1 MCMCRK
7 EQERNGWRKIT
18 DLVKKKNNVKEYIFE
33 MFLCKRMIL
42 VLVALFLYVGI
53 AMAQTSISGTVF
65 SADDN
70 EPLIGANILVE
81 GTQKRAITDIDG
93 KFTLSDVKSNAV
105 LVVSMIG
112 MRTEKVKARNGM
124 RILLQ
129 SEDVQ
134 MTEVIVNGQQQIDKR
149 LFTGAATTVDA
160 EKIKL
165 SGMADVSRSLE
176 GRVAGVQVTNVTGT
190 FGASPKIRVRGA
202 TSIYGNSK
210 PLWVVDG
217 VIYEDNVDVSADDLA
232 SGDAKTLISSA
243 VAGLNSDDIESFTI
257 LKDGSATSIY
267 GARAMGGVIV
277 VTTKRGTKGRANVGY
292 TGEFTTRLKPSYN
305 DYNIMNSQEVMGIYK
320 EMYDK
325 GWLQLDH
332 MVNAQNTGIYGYM
345 FQQLRAYDPVTGTY
359 GLQNTE
365 AARNAYLQAAE
376 FRNTD
381 WFDLLFTNKIQQN
394 HSVSISG
401 GTDRSQNY
409 FSMSVLT
416 DPGQYVNRSSVNR
429 YTFNGNTSYDILKDK
444 KGCNLLT
451 VKLAAQGSYRKQ
463 EAPGSLN
470 RTTDVVTG
478 EVKRD
483 FDINPFSY
491 ALNTSRCLDPNINY
505 TRFYTGFNIFDE
517 LEYNY
522 NDIDVKELMF
532 RGELE
537 YKPTKSIRLG
547 GLISSRLS
555 STRRQHNVMDKS
567 NQANAYRAGVDQQDD
582 NSTIRDSNSLLY
594 TDPDNELAQPESILP
609 SGGIKYQY
617 DDNMR
622 SNTFR
627 FTTNYNDVFR
637 DKFDREHTINALV
650 GTEYSSVRRT
660 NTSWTGWGYQFDNGG
675 ITYTPYLWLK
685 QMNEENTEYFGESYT
700 LTNTLAYYTQV
711 NYNFDQ
717 RYTLNGTFRYEGT
730 NRLGKSHQSRWLPT
744 WNVSG
749 SYDLTNE
756 KFMERFKSWLSQVKF
771 RGSYS
776 LTADTGPSWVTNAEA
791 IFMTKNTWRP
801 FTSAAESQIYI
812 SSLGNSELTYEKKHE
827 WNVGIDLSFLKE
839 RIALTF
845 DVYGRNNYDLIGRTY
860 TQGAGGEIA
869 KYANVADMESHGV
882 ELGLSTVNIDKAGF
896 KWTSD
901 FIFSKATNK
910 ITSLEVASRAVDLV
924 TGQGYAIE
932 GYPVRSIFSYQFA
945 GLNDEGLPQVY
956 NEKGKKT
963 VGDVDFQE
971 TENLADFLVYE
982 GPSDPTF
989 YGSFNNTFSYKS
1001 KNWGSLSLD
1010 LFITYAGGNVVRLDP
1025 VFSYAYSDLSALPRE
1040 FKNRWMMSGDEAV
1053 TNIPTIASRNQ
1064 VDRYGSYTMRTAYQS
1079 YNYSTERIA
1088 NGDFIRLKEVALTYT
1103 LPDNWMKKTGF
1114 LNRASVKVAATN
1126 LCLLYADKKLNGQD
1140 PEFINSGGV
1149 AAPISKQFTATVR
1162 LGF

>member
-1 MCMCRK
+1 M
-7 EQERNGWRKIT
+7 
-18 DLVKKKNNVKEYIFE
+18 
-33 MFLCKRMIL
+33 
-42 VLVALFLYVGI
+42 LFLSIGMAI
-53 AMAQTSISGTVF
+53 AQTTIKGTVF

-70 EPLIGANILVE
+70 EPLMGVNILVQ
-81 GTQKRAITDIDG
+81 GTQNKTITDLEG
-93 KFTLSDVKSNAV
+93 RFTLKDVKSNAV

-112 MRTEKVKARNGM
+112 MRTERVKAKDGM
-124 RILLQ
+124 RIMMQ
-129 SEDVQ
+129 NDDVE
-134 MTEVIVNGQQQIDKR
+134 MTEVIVNGQMQIDKR

-176 GRVAGVQVTNVTGT
+176 GRVAGVQVTNVSGT

-277 VTTKRGTKGRANVGY
+277 VTTKKGSKGRASINY

-305 DYNIMNSQEVMGIYK
+305 DYNIMNSQEMMGVYK

-325 GWLQLDH
+325 GWLQLDN
-332 MVNAQNTGIYGYM
+332 MVNSQNTGVYGYM
-345 FQQLRAYDPVTGTY
+345 FRQLRTYDPATGAF

-365 AARNAYLQAAE
+365 AERNKYLRDAE

-381 WFDLLFTNKIQQN
+381 WFDLLFSNSVQQN
-394 HSVSISG
+394 HSVSVST
-401 GTDRSQNY
+401 GTERSQNY

-416 DPGQYVNRSSVNR
+416 DPGQFVNRSSVSR

-444 KGCNLLT
+444 KGCNLLS
-451 VKLAAQGSYRKQ
+451 VKLAAQGSYRSQ

-491 ALNTSRCLDPNINY
+491 ALNTSRCLDPNTNY

-522 NDIDVKELMF
+522 NDITVKELMF

-537 YKPTKSIRLG
+537 YKPIKSVRLN

-555 STRRQHNVMDKS
+555 NTRRQHNVMDKA
-567 NQANAYRAGVDQQDD
+567 NQANAYRAGVDEQDD
-582 NSTIRDSNSLLY
+582 NSTIRYANSLLY
-594 TDPDNELAQPESILP
+594 TDPDDDKALPESVLP
-609 SGGIKYQY
+609 TGGIKYQY

-627 FTTNYNDVFR
+627 FMASYNDVFN
-637 DKFDREHTINALV
+637 DLHTLNAML

-660 NTSWTGWGYQFDNGG
+660 NTTWTGWGYQFDNGG
-675 ITYTPYLWLK
+675 ITNTPSLWLK

-700 LTNTLAYYTQV
+700 LTNTLAYYGQV
-711 NYNFDQ
+711 NYNFGQ
-717 RYTLNGTFRYEGT
+717 RYTVNGTLRYEGT
-730 NRLGKSHQSRWLPT
+730 NRLGKSTQSRWLPT
-744 WNVSG
+744 WNISG

-756 KFMERFKSWLSQVKF
+756 KFMKGTESWLSQVKL

-776 LTADTGPSWVTNAEA
+776 LTADTGPSWVTNAQA
-791 IFMTKNTWRP
+791 IFMTKNSWRP
-801 FTSAAESQIYI
+801 VTSAAETEIYI
-812 SSLGNSELTYEKKHE
+812 KNLGNSELTYEKKHE
-827 WNVGIDLSFLKE
+827 WNVGLDLGFLKD

-845 DVYGRNNYDLIGRTY
+845 DLYGRNNFDLIGPTY
-860 TQGAGGEIA
+860 TQGAGGEIF
-869 KYANVADMESHGV
+869 KYANVADMKSYGI
-882 ELGLSTVNIDKAGF
+882 ELGLSTINLDIPRF
-896 KWTSD
+896 RWTSD
-901 FIFSKATNK
+901 FIFSKARNE

-932 GYPVRSIFSYQFA
+932 GYPVRSIFSYKFA
-945 GLNDEGLPQVY
+945 GLSSEGLPQVY
-956 NEKGKKT
+956 NENGEKT
-963 VGDVDFQE
+963 IGDVNFQE
-971 TENLADFLVYE
+971 TENLKDFLVYE

-989 YGSFNNTFSYKS
+989 YGSFNNTFTYKS
-1001 KNWGSLSLD
+1001 KNWGTLSLD
-1010 LFITYAGGNVVRLDP
+1010 VFITYAGGNVVRLDP
-1025 VFSYAYSDLSALPRE
+1025 VFSSSYSDLSALPRE
-1040 FKNRWMMSGDEAV
+1040 FKNRWMVPGDEEK
-1053 TNIPTIASRNQ
+1053 TGIPTIASTNQ
-1064 VDRYGSYTMRTAYQS
+1064 ADRFGSYTLRTAYNA

-1088 NGDFIRLKEVALTYT
+1088 IGDFIRLKEVALTYT
-1103 LPDNWMKKTGF
+1103 LPGEWLKKTSF
-1114 LNRASVKVAATN
+1114 INSASLKVAATN

-1149 AAPISKQFTATVR
+1149 ATPINKQFTATLR

>member
-1 MCMCRK
+1 M
-7 EQERNGWRKIT
+7 WFY
-18 DLVKKKNNVKEYIFE
+18 KKFVV
-33 MFLCKRMIL
+33 
-42 VLVALFLYVGI
+42 VLAALFLCIGTAV
-53 AMAQTSISGTVF
+53 AQTTISGTVF

-70 EPLIGANILVE
+70 EPLMGCNVLVE
-81 GTQKRAITDIDG
+81 GTQKRAITDLDG
-93 KFTLSDVKSNAV
+93 KFTLTDVKSNSV

-112 MRTEKVKARNGM
+112 MKTEKVKAKNGM
-124 RILLQ
+124 RIMLKN
-129 SEDVQ
+129 EDTQ
-134 MTEVIVNGQQQIDKR
+134 MTEVVVTGHQQMDKR
-149 LFTGAATTVDA
+149 LFTGAAATVDA

-243 VAGLNSDDIESFTI
+243 VAGLNSDDIESFTV

-277 VTTKRGTKGRANVGY
+277 VTTKKGSKGRASVNY
-292 TGEFTTRLKPSYN
+292 TGEFTTRIKPSYN
-305 DYNIMNSQEVMGIYK
+305 NFNIMNSQEMMGVYK

-325 GWLQLDH
+325 GWLQLDN

-345 FQQLRAYDPVTGTY
+345 FQQLRKYDATSGAF

-381 WFDLLFTNKIQQN
+381 WFDLLFTNKMQQN

-409 FSMSVLT
+409 FSMSVLN
-416 DPGQYVNRSSVNR
+416 DPGQFVNRSSVSR
-429 YTFNGNTSYDILKDK
+429 YTFNGNTSYDILSGK
-444 KGCNLLT
+444 KGAEQLT
-451 VKLAAQGSYRKQ
+451 VKLAAQGSWRNQ

-491 ALNTSRCLDPNINY
+491 AMNTSRCLDPNINY

-522 NDIDVKELMF
+522 NDIQVTELMF

-537 YKPTKSIRLG
+537 YRPIKELRMS

-555 STRRQHNVMDKS
+555 HTKRQHNVMDKA
-567 NQANAYRAGVDQQDD
+567 NQANAYRAGVDAQDD
-582 NSTIRDSNSLLY
+582 NSTIRDNNPLLY
-594 TDPDNELAQPESILP
+594 TDPDNELALPESVLP
-609 SGGIKYQY
+609 KGGIKYQY

-627 FTTNYNDVFR
+627 FMTQYNNVFN
-637 DKFDREHTINALV
+637 DLHTLNGMV

-660 NTSWTGWGYQFDNGG
+660 ATNWTGWGYQFDNGG

-700 LTNTLAYYTQV
+700 LTNTLAYYGQV

-730 NRLGKSHQSRWLPT
+730 NRLGKSRQSRWLPT
-744 WNVSG
+744 WNISG
-749 SYDLTNE
+749 AYDLTNE
-756 KFMERFKSWLSQVKF
+756 KFMEGTKSWLSQVKL

-776 LTADTGPSWVTNAEA
+776 LTADTGPAWVTNAEA
-791 IFMTKNTWRP
+791 IFMTQNTWRP
-801 FTSAAESQIYI
+801 FTSAAESSIYI
-812 SSLGNSELTYEKKHE
+812 SSLANSELTYEKKHE
-827 WNVGIDLSFLKE
+827 WNVGLDLSFLKD

-869 KYANVADMESHGV
+869 KYANVADMESNGV
-882 ELGLSTVNIDKAGF
+882 ELGLSTINVEENGF
-896 KWTSD
+896 KWSSD
-901 FIFSKATNK
+901 FIFSKAKNK

-924 TGQGYAIE
+924 TGLGYAIE

-945 GLNDEGLPQVY
+945 GLNSEGLPQVY
-956 NEKGKKT
+956 NERGEKT
-963 VGDVDFQE
+963 VGDVNLQE
-971 TENLADFLVYE
+971 TENLKDFLVYE

-1010 LFITYAGGNVVRLDP
+1010 LFLTYAGGNVVRLDP
-1025 VFSYAYSDLSALPRE
+1025 VFSYAYSDLSALPRD
-1040 FKNRWMMSGDEAV
+1040 FKNRWMIPGDEAV
-1053 TNIPTIASRNQ
+1053 TAIPAIASKSQ
-1064 VDRYGSYTMRTAYQS
+1064 VDRYGSTAMRTAYNA

-1103 LPDNWMKKTGF
+1103 MPDGWLKKTSF
-1114 LNRASVKVAATN
+1114 INRASVKFAATN

-1149 AAPISKQFTATVR
+1149 AAPITKQFTATVR

>member
-1 MCMCRK
+1 
-7 EQERNGWRKIT
+7 
-18 DLVKKKNNVKEYIFE
+18 
-33 MFLCKRMIL
+33 MIL
-42 VLVALFLYVGI
+42 CRRLTLVVTMLFLYIGVAI
-53 AMAQTSISGTVF
+53 AQTRVSGIVISAED
-65 SADDN
+65 S
-70 EPLIGANILVE
+70 EPLIGAIVTVE
-81 GTQKRAITDIDG
+81 GSKTRTVTDIDG
-93 KFTLSDVKSNAV
+93 KFTIPVPNTNSV
-105 LVVSMIG
+105 LVFSMVG
-112 MRTEKVKARNGM
+112 MHSKKLKAKNGM
-124 RILLQ
+124 RVTLESQ
-129 SEDVQ
+129 DKQ
-134 MTEVIVNGQQQIDKR
+134 MQEVVVTGIQQTDKR
-149 LFTGAATTVDA
+149 LFTGAATKVDA
-160 EKIKL
+160 EKVKL

-176 GRVAGVQVTNVTGT
+176 GRVAGVQVTNVSGT

-277 VTTKRGTKGRANVGY
+277 VTTKRGSKGRASVGY

-305 DYNIMNSQEVMGIYK
+305 NYNIMNSQEMMGVYK
-320 EMYDK
+320 EMSDK
-325 GWLQLDH
+325 GWLQLDN

-345 FQQLRAYDPVTGTY
+345 FQQLREYDPATGQF
-359 GLQNTE
+359 GLLNTE

-381 WFDLLFTNKIQQN
+381 WFDLLFTNKVQQN

-401 GTDRSQNY
+401 GTEKSQNY
-409 FSMSVLT
+409 FSMSLLS
-416 DPGQYVNRSSVNR
+416 DPGQFVNRSSVQR
-429 YTFNGNTSYDILKDK
+429 YTFNGNTSYDILK
-444 KGCNLLT
+444 NLT

-470 RTTDVVTG
+470 QTTDVVTG

-483 FDINPFSY
+483 FDINPFSF
-491 ALNTSRCLDPNINY
+491 AMNTSRCLDPNISY

-522 NDIDVKELMF
+522 NDIQVTELMF

-537 YKPTKSIRLG
+537 YKPIKSVRIS

-555 STRRQHNVMDKS
+555 HTRRQHNVMDDA
-567 NQANAYRAGVDQQDD
+567 NQANAYRAGTDAQDD
-582 NSTIRDSNSLLY
+582 NSTVRDANSLLY
-594 TDPDNELAQPESILP
+594 TDPDNELALPESILP

-622 SNTFR
+622 SNNFR
-627 FTTNYNDVFR
+627 LVANYNNVF
-637 DKFDREHTINALV
+637 KELHTLNALA

-660 NTSWTGWGYQFDNGG
+660 STSWTGWGYQYNNGG

-700 LTNTLAYYTQV
+700 LTNTLAYYGQV
-711 NYNFDQ
+711 NYNYDQ
-717 RYTLNGTFRYEGT
+717 RYTLNGTIRYEGT
-730 NRLGKSHQSRWLPT
+730 NRLGKSRQSRWLPT
-744 WNVSG
+744 WNVSAA
-749 SYDLTNE
+749 YDIFNE
-756 KFMERFKSWLSQVKF
+756 KFMEGTKKWLSQLKF

-776 LTADTGPSWVTNAEA
+776 LTADTGPSWVTNANA
-791 IFMTKNTWRP
+791 IFMTKNSWRP
-801 FTSAAESQIYI
+801 FTSAAETQIYI
-812 SSLGNSELTYEKKHE
+812 SDLGNSELTYEKKHE
-827 WNVGIDLSFLKE
+827 WNFGVDISFIKD
-839 RIALTF
+839 RISLTF
-845 DVYGRNNYDLIGRTY
+845 DVYGRNNYDLIGRTF
-860 TQGAGGEIA
+860 TQGAGGQID
-869 KYANVADMESHGV
+869 KYANVADMKSHGV
-882 ELGLSTVNIDKAGF
+882 EVGLSTVNLNKSGF
-896 KWTSD
+896 RWTSD
-901 FIFSKATNK
+901 FIFSDAKNK

-924 TGQGYAIE
+924 TGLGYAIE
-932 GYPVRSIFSYQFA
+932 GYPVRSIFSYRFA
-945 GLNDEGLPQVY
+945 GLNSEGLPMVY
-956 NEKGKKT
+956 NESGVKT
-963 VGDVDFQE
+963 VGDVNFQE
-971 TENLADFLVYE
+971 TENLKDFLVYE
-982 GPSDPTF
+982 GPSDPTY
-989 YGSFNNTFSYKS
+989 YGSFNNTLSYTGK
-1001 KNWGSLSLD
+1001 WGRINLD

-1040 FKNRWMMSGDEAV
+1040 FKNRWVIAGDEFV
-1053 TNIPTIASRNQ
+1053 TTIPTIASRNQ
-1064 VDRYGSYTMRTAYQS
+1064 VDRYGSTTLRTAYNA

-1088 NGDFIRLKEVALTYT
+1088 NGDFIRLKEVAVTYE
-1103 LPDNWMKKTGF
+1103 LPKRWLDKTKVF
-1114 LNRASVKVAATN
+1114 SRASVKVAATN

-1149 AAPISKQFTATVR
+1149 ATPISKQFTATVR

>member
-1 MCMCRK
+1 M
-7 EQERNGWRKIT
+7 
-18 DLVKKKNNVKEYIFE
+18 Y
-33 MFLCKRMIL
+33 LCKRLNL
-42 VLVALFLYVGI
+42 VLMMLFLYVGTL
-53 AMAQTSISGTVF
+53 MAQTSISGTVV

-70 EPLIGANILVE
+70 EPLMGVSILVE
-81 GTQKRAITDIDG
+81 GTKNRTITNLDG
-93 KFTLSDVKSNAV
+93 KFTIPDVKQNAV

-112 MRTEKVKARNGM
+112 MRTEKLKAKNGM
-124 RILLQ
+124 HIVMH

-134 MTEVIVNGQQQIDKR
+134 MSEVVVTGQQQIDKR
-149 LFTGAATTVDA
+149 LFTGAATKVDA
-160 EKIKL
+160 DKIKL
-165 SGMADVSRSLE
+165 SGAADVSRSLE

-217 VIYEDNVDVSADDLA
+217 VIYEDNVDVSADDLS

-243 VAGLNSDDIESFTI
+243 VAGLNSDDIESFTV

-277 VTTKRGTKGRANVGY
+277 VTTKRGAKGRASVNY

-305 DYNIMNSQEVMGIYK
+305 DYNIMNSQEMMGVYK

-332 MVNAQNTGIYGYM
+332 MVNAQNTGVYGYM
-345 FQQLRAYDPVTGTY
+345 FQQLRAYNDATGTY

-381 WFDLLFTNKIQQN
+381 WFDMLFTNSLQHN
-394 HSVSISG
+394 HSVSVSG
-401 GTDRSQNY
+401 GTDRSQTY

-416 DPGQYVNRSSVNR
+416 DPGQFVNRSSVNR
-429 YTFNGNTSYDILKDK
+429 YTFNGNTSYDILKGK
-444 KGCNLLT
+444 KGAELLA

-522 NDIDVKELMF
+522 NDIQVTELMF

-537 YKPTKSIRLG
+537 YKPIKAVTLS
-547 GLISSRLS
+547 GLISSRMS
-555 STRRQHNVMDKS
+555 HTKRQHNVMDKA
-567 NQANAYRAGVDQQDD
+567 NQANAYRAGVDAQDD
-582 NSTIRDSNSLLY
+582 NSTVRYSNSLLY
-594 TDPDNELAQPESILP
+594 TDPDNELALPESILP
-609 SGGIKYQY
+609 IGGIKYQY

-622 SNTFR
+622 SNNYR
-627 FTTNYNDVFR
+627 FMASYNNVFN
-637 DKFDREHTINALV
+637 DLHTLNGMI

-660 NTSWTGWGYQFDNGG
+660 ATTWTGWGYQFDNGG

-700 LTNTLAYYTQV
+700 LTNTLAYYGQF

-717 RYTLNGTFRYEGT
+717 RYTLNGTLRYEGT
-730 NRLGKSHQSRWLPT
+730 NRLGKSRQSRWLPT
-744 WNVSG
+744 WNVSAAW
-749 SYDLTNE
+749 DLSNE
-756 KFMERFKSWLSQVKF
+756 KFMERTKSWLSQVKF
-771 RGSYS
+771 RASYS
-776 LTADTGPSWVTNAEA
+776 LTADTGPSWVTNADA
-791 IFMTKNTWRP
+791 IFMTKNSWRP
-801 FTSAAESQIYI
+801 FTSAAETQIYI

-827 WNVGIDLSFLKE
+827 WNFGVDLSFLKE

-845 DVYGRNNYDLIGRTY
+845 DIYGRNNYDLIGRTY

-869 KYANVADMESHGV
+869 KYANVADMESKGIEV
-882 ELGLSTVNIDKAGF
+882 GLSTVNIDKAGF
-896 KWTSD
+896 QWTSD
-901 FIFSKATNK
+901 LIFSRATNK

-924 TGQGYAIE
+924 TGLGYAIE
-932 GYPVRSIFSYQFA
+932 GYPVRSIFSYKFA
-945 GLNDEGLPQVY
+945 GLNSEGLPQVY
-956 NEKGKKT
+956 NEYGQVT
-963 VGDVDFQE
+963 VGEVNFQE
-971 TENLADFLVYE
+971 TENLKDFLVYE

-1001 KNWGSLSLD
+1001 KKWGALSLD

-1025 VFSYAYSDLSALPRE
+1025 VFSAGYSDLSALPRE
-1040 FKNRWMMSGDEAV
+1040 FKNRWMVAGDESV
-1053 TNIPTIASRNQ
+1053 TNIPVIASRNQ
-1064 VDRYGSYTMRTAYQS
+1064 VDRYGGTTLRTAYNA

-1088 NGDFIRLKEVALTYT
+1088 KGDFIRLKEVALTY
-1103 LPDNWMKKTGF
+1103 LFPDNWLKKTF
-1114 LNRASVKVAATN
+1114 INKASLKVAATN

-1149 AAPISKQFTATVR
+1149 AAPISKQFTATLR

>member
-1 MCMCRK
+1 MFIYRK
-7 EQERNGWRKIT
+7 
-18 DLVKKKNNVKEYIFE
+18 VSFV
-33 MFLCKRMIL
+33 
-42 VLVALFLYVGI
+42 VALLFLSIGV
-53 AMAQTSISGTVF
+53 AMGQTTITGTVI

-70 EPLIGANILVE
+70 EPLTGANILVE
-81 GTQKRAITDIDG
+81 GTQKKAVADIDG
-93 KFTLSDVKSNAV
+93 KFTLSDVKQNAI
-105 LVVSMIG
+105 LIVSMVG
-112 MRTEKVKARNGM
+112 MRTEKVKAQNGM
-124 RILLQ
+124 RIVLQ
-129 SEDVQ
+129 SAETHLQ
-134 MTEVIVNGQQQIDKR
+134 EVVKTGQQQIDKR

-176 GRVAGVQVTNVTGT
+176 GRVAGVQVTNVSGT

-277 VTTKRGTKGRANVGY
+277 VTTKKGSKGRASVNY
-292 TGEFTTRLKPSYN
+292 TGEFTTRMKPSYN
-305 DYNIMNSQEVMGIYK
+305 DYNIMNSQEMMGVYK

-325 GWLQLDH
+325 GWLQLDN
-332 MVNAQNTGIYGYM
+332 MVNAQNTGVYGYM
-345 FQQLRAYDPVTGTY
+345 FQQLRKYDPQTGTF

-381 WFDLLFTNKIQQN
+381 WFDLLFTNKVQQN
-394 HSVSISG
+394 HSVSIAG
-401 GTDRSQNY
+401 GTDRSQTY

-416 DPGQYVNRSSVNR
+416 DPGQFVNRSSVNR

-444 KGCNLLT
+444 KGCSLLA
-451 VKLAAQGSYRKQ
+451 VRLAAQGSYRKQ

-491 ALNTSRCLDPNINY
+491 AMNTSRCLDPSINY
-505 TRFYTGFNIFDE
+505 TRFYTSFNIFDE

-522 NDIDVKELMF
+522 NDIQVTEMMF

-537 YKPTKSIRLG
+537 YKPVKSVRLS

-555 STRRQHNVMDKS
+555 HTKRQHNVMDKA
-567 NQANAYRAGVDQQDD
+567 NQANAYRAGVDAQDD
-582 NSTIRDSNSLLY
+582 NSTVRYANTLLY
-594 TDPDNELAQPESILP
+594 TDPDNELALPETVLP
-609 SGGIKYQY
+609 QGGIKYQY

-627 FTTNYNDVFR
+627 FMANYNDVFK
-637 DKFDREHTINALV
+637 DLHTVNGMV
-650 GTEYSSVRRT
+650 GAEYSSVRRT
-660 NTSWTGWGYQFDNGG
+660 NTTWTGWGYQFDNGG

-685 QMNEENTEYFGESYT
+685 QYNEENTDYFGESYT
-700 LTNTLAYYTQV
+700 LTNSMAYYGQV
-711 NYNFDQ
+711 NYNYDQ
-717 RYTLNGTFRYEGT
+717 RYTVNGTLRYEGT
-730 NRLGKSHQSRWLPT
+730 NRLGKSRQSRWLPT

-749 SYDLTNE
+749 SWDLTNE
-756 KFMERFKSWLSQVKF
+756 KFMERTKSWLSQVKF

-776 LTADTGPSWVTNAEA
+776 LTADTGPSWVTNAGT
-791 IFMTKNTWRP
+791 IFNTQNTWRP

-827 WNVGIDLSFLKE
+827 WNAGVDMSFLNE

-845 DVYGRNNYDLIGRTY
+845 DIYGRNNYDLIGRTY

-869 KYANVADMESHGV
+869 KYANVADMKSFGV

-901 FIFSKATNK
+901 FIFSKARNE

-924 TGQGYAIE
+924 TGLGYAIE

-945 GLNDEGLPQVY
+945 GLNSEGLPQVY
-956 NEKGKKT
+956 NEEGEKT
-963 VGDVDFQE
+963 VGDVNFQE
-971 TENLADFLVYE
+971 TENLKDFLIYE
-982 GPSDPTF
+982 GPSDPTW

-1001 KNWGSLSLD
+1001 KTWGTLSAD

-1040 FKNRWMMSGDEAV
+1040 FKNRWMISGDESI
-1053 TNIPTIASRNQ
+1053 TNTPTIASRNQ
-1064 VDRYGSYTMRTAYQS
+1064 VDRYGSTTLRTAYNA

-1088 NGDFIRLKEVALTYT
+1088 IGDFIRLKEVALTYT
-1103 LPDNWMKKTGF
+1103 LPDNWLKKTF
-1114 LNRASVKVAATN
+1114 INTASLKLAATN
-1126 LCLLYADKKLNGQD
+1126 LCLLYSDKKLNGQD

-1149 AAPISKQFTATVR
+1149 ATPITKQFTATVR

>member
-1 MCMCRK
+1 M
-7 EQERNGWRKIT
+7 
-18 DLVKKKNNVKEYIFE
+18 LKK
-33 MFLCKRMIL
+33 LT
-42 VLVALFLYVGI
+42 LFLAVLFFSVG
-53 AMAQTSISGTVF
+53 AAWAQTKVTGTVI
-65 SADDN
+65 SSDDG
-70 EPLIGANILVE
+70 EPVIGATVTIKGTKTKTVTNINGNFTVTVSGKNPKLIFSMV
-81 GTQKRAITDIDG
+81 GMVTQEATAKD
-93 KFTLSDVKSNAV
+93 
-105 LVVSMIG
+105 G
-112 MRTEKVKARNGM
+112 MRVT
-124 RILLQ
+124 LD
-129 SEDVQ
+129 SEDKH
-134 MTEVIVNGQQQIDKR
+134 MTEVVVTGIQQTDKR
-149 LFTGAATTVDA
+149 LFTGAATKVDA
-160 EKIKL
+160 DKVKL

-176 GRVAGVQVTNVTGT
+176 GRVAGVQVTNVSGT

-217 VIYEDNVDVSADDLA
+217 VIYEDNVDVSADDLS

-277 VTTKRGTKGRANVGY
+277 VTTKRGAKGRASVGY

-305 DYNIMNSQEVMGIYK
+305 NYNIMNSQEMMGVYK
-320 EMYDK
+320 EMADK
-325 GWLQLDH
+325 GWLQLEN
-332 MVNAQNTGIYGYM
+332 MVNAANTGVYGYM
-345 FQQLRAYDPVTGTY
+345 FQQLRKYDPVTDSY
-359 GLQNTE
+359 GLLNTE

-381 WFDLLFTNKIQQN
+381 WFDLLFTNKMQQN

-401 GTDRSQNY
+401 GTERSQNY
-409 FSMSVLT
+409 FSMSVLN
-416 DPGQYVNRSSVNR
+416 DPGQFVNRSKVSR
-429 YTFNGNTSYDILKDK
+429 YTFNGNTSYDILK
-444 KGCNLLT
+444 NLT

-470 RTTDVVTG
+470 QTTDVVTG

-505 TRFYTGFNIFDE
+505 TRFYTSFNIFDE

-522 NDIDVKELMF
+522 NDIQVTELMY

-537 YKPTKSIRLG
+537 YKPIKSVRLS

-555 STRRQHNVMDKS
+555 HTRRQHNVMDKS
-567 NQANAYRAGVDQQDD
+567 NQANAYRAGTDAQDD

-594 TDPDNELAQPESILP
+594 TDPDNELALPESVLP
-609 SGGIKYQY
+609 TGGIKYQY

-622 SNTFR
+622 SNNYR
-627 FTTNYNDVFR
+627 FVANYNDVYNGL
-637 DKFDREHTINALV
+637 HTLNGLI

-660 NTSWTGWGYQFDNGG
+660 ATNWTGWGYQFDNGG

-685 QMNEENTEYFGESYT
+685 QMNEENTDYFGESYT
-700 LTNTLAYYTQV
+700 LTNSLAYYGQV

-717 RYTLNGTFRYEGT
+717 RYTINGTLRYEGT
-730 NRLGKSHQSRWLPT
+730 NRLGKSRQSRWLLT

-749 SYDLTNE
+749 AYDLTNE
-756 KFMERFKSWLSQVKF
+756 KFMQSTKNWLSQVKV
-771 RGSYS
+771 RASYS
-776 LTADTGPSWVTNAEA
+776 LTADTGPSWVTNANA

-812 SSLGNSELTYEKKHE
+812 STLGNSELTYEKKHE
-827 WNVGIDLSFLKE
+827 WNVGVDLGFLND
-839 RIALTF
+839 RISLTF
-845 DVYGRNNYDLIGRTY
+845 DVYGRNNYDLIGRLF

-869 KYANVADMESHGV
+869 KYANVADMKSHGV
-882 ELGLSTVNIDKAGF
+882 EIGLSTVNIVNKTGF

-901 FIFSKATNK
+901 FIFSNAKNK
-910 ITSLEVASRAVDLV
+910 ITSLGVASRAVDLV

-945 GLNDEGLPQVY
+945 GLNSEGLPMVY
-956 NEKGKKT
+956 NERGERT
-963 VGDVDFQE
+963 VGDVNFQE
-971 TENLADFLVYE
+971 TDNLQNFLVYE
-982 GPSDPTF
+982 GPSDPTY
-989 YGSFNNTFSYKS
+989 YGSFNNTFSYKG
-1001 KNWGSLSLD
+1001 KWGTLNFD

-1025 VFSYAYSDLSALPRE
+1025 VFSSAYSDLSALPRE
-1040 FKNRWMMSGDEAV
+1040 FKNRWVVAGDEKV
-1053 TNIPTIASRNQ
+1053 TTIPTIASRNQ
-1064 VDRYGSYTMRTAYQS
+1064 VDRYGSNALRTAYNA

-1088 NGDFIRLKEVALTYT
+1088 NGDFIRLKEIALTYEF
-1103 LPDNWMKKTGF
+1103 PKRWMDKTF
-1114 LNRASVKVAATN
+1114 LSRASVKVAATN

-1149 AAPISKQFTATVR
+1149 ATPISKQFTATVR

>member
-1 MCMCRK
+1 
-7 EQERNGWRKIT
+7 
-18 DLVKKKNNVKEYIFE
+18 
-33 MFLCKRMIL
+33 MIL
-42 VLVALFLYVGI
+42 CRRLTLVVTMLFLYIGVAI
-53 AMAQTSISGTVF
+53 AQTRVSGIVISAED
-65 SADDN
+65 S
-70 EPLIGANILVE
+70 EPLIGAIVTVE
-81 GTQKRAITDIDG
+81 GSKTRTVTDIDG
-93 KFTLSDVKSNAV
+93 KFTISVPNTNSV
-105 LVVSMIG
+105 LVFSMVG
-112 MRTEKVKARNGM
+112 MHSKKLKAKNGM
-124 RILLQ
+124 RVTLESQ
-129 SEDVQ
+129 DKQ
-134 MTEVIVNGQQQIDKR
+134 MQEVVVTGIQQTDKR
-149 LFTGAATTVDA
+149 LFTGAATKVDA
-160 EKIKL
+160 EKVKL

-176 GRVAGVQVTNVTGT
+176 GRVAGVQVTNVSGT

-277 VTTKRGTKGRANVGY
+277 VTTKRGSKGRASVGY

-305 DYNIMNSQEVMGIYK
+305 NYNIMNSQEMMGVYK
-320 EMYDK
+320 EMSDK
-325 GWLQLDH
+325 GWLQLDN

-345 FQQLRAYDPVTGTY
+345 FQQLREYDPATGQF
-359 GLQNTE
+359 GLLNTE

-381 WFDLLFTNKIQQN
+381 WFDLLFTNKVQQN

-401 GTDRSQNY
+401 GTEKSQNY
-409 FSMSVLT
+409 FSMSLLS
-416 DPGQYVNRSSVNR
+416 DPGQFVNRSSVQR
-429 YTFNGNTSYDILKDK
+429 YTFNGNTSYDILK
-444 KGCNLLT
+444 NLT

-470 RTTDVVTG
+470 QTTDVVTG

-483 FDINPFSY
+483 FDINPFSF
-491 ALNTSRCLDPNINY
+491 AMNTSRCLDPNISY

-522 NDIDVKELMF
+522 NDIQVTELMF

-537 YKPTKSIRLG
+537 YKPIRSVRIS

-555 STRRQHNVMDKS
+555 HTRRQHNVMDDA
-567 NQANAYRAGVDQQDD
+567 NQANAYRAGTDAQDD
-582 NSTIRDSNSLLY
+582 NSTVRDANSLLY
-594 TDPDNELAQPESILP
+594 TDPDNELALPESILP

-622 SNTFR
+622 SNNFR
-627 FTTNYNDVFR
+627 LVANYNNVF
-637 DKFDREHTINALV
+637 KELHTLNALA

-660 NTSWTGWGYQFDNGG
+660 STNWTGWGYQYNNGG

-700 LTNTLAYYTQV
+700 LTNTLAYYGQV
-711 NYNFDQ
+711 NYNYDQ
-717 RYTLNGTFRYEGT
+717 RYTLNGTIRYEGT
-730 NRLGKSHQSRWLPT
+730 NRLGKSRQSRWLPT
-744 WNVSG
+744 WNVSAA
-749 SYDLTNE
+749 YDIFNE
-756 KFMERFKSWLSQVKF
+756 KFMEGTKKWLSQLKF

-776 LTADTGPSWVTNAEA
+776 LTADTGPSWVTNANA
-791 IFMTKNTWRP
+791 IFMTKNSWRP
-801 FTSAAESQIYI
+801 FTSAAETQIYI
-812 SSLGNSELTYEKKHE
+812 SDLGNSELTYEKKHE
-827 WNVGIDLSFLKE
+827 WNFGVDISFIKD
-839 RIALTF
+839 RISLTF
-845 DVYGRNNYDLIGRTY
+845 DVYGRNNYDLIGRTF
-860 TQGAGGEIA
+860 TQGAGGQID
-869 KYANVADMESHGV
+869 KYANVADMKSHGV
-882 ELGLSTVNIDKAGF
+882 EVGLSTVNLNKSGF
-896 KWTSD
+896 RWTSD
-901 FIFSKATNK
+901 FIFSDAKNK

-924 TGQGYAIE
+924 TGLGYAIE
-932 GYPVRSIFSYQFA
+932 GYPVRSIFSYRFA
-945 GLNDEGLPQVY
+945 GLNSEGLPMVY
-956 NEKGKKT
+956 NESGVKT
-963 VGDVDFQE
+963 VGDVNFQE
-971 TENLADFLVYE
+971 TENLKDFLVYE
-982 GPSDPTF
+982 GPSDPTY
-989 YGSFNNTFSYKS
+989 YGSFNNTLSYTGK
-1001 KNWGSLSLD
+1001 WGRINLD

-1040 FKNRWMMSGDEAV
+1040 FKNRWVIAGDEFV
-1053 TNIPTIASRNQ
+1053 TTIPTIASRNQ
-1064 VDRYGSYTMRTAYQS
+1064 VDRYGSTTLRTAYNA

-1088 NGDFIRLKEVALTYT
+1088 NGDFIRLKEVAVTYE
-1103 LPDNWMKKTGF
+1103 LPKRWLDKTKVF
-1114 LNRASVKVAATN
+1114 SRASVKVAATN

-1149 AAPISKQFTATVR
+1149 ATPISKQFTATVR